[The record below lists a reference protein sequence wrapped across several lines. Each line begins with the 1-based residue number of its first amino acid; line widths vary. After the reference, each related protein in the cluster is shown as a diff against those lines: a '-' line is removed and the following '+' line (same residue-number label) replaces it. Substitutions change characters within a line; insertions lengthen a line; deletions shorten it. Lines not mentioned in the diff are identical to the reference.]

1 MTTTLLTATPADLR
15 ADLRIAL
22 AACPM
27 VAVNDAGHVVG
38 EQHHR
43 ARLTDHDVDLIIN
56 LRAHGL
62 RYAEIAA
69 KFDVSLSTVESVCT
83 GRRRSQ
89 TVMGTKAT
97 VIRT

>member
-1 MTTTLLTATPADLR
+1 MTTLLTTTPADLR

-22 AACPM
+22 AACPLRST
-27 VAVNDAGHVVG
+27 NEAGHVVG

-43 ARLTDHDVDLIIN
+43 ARLTDHDIDLIFD

-62 RYAEIAA
+62 RYAEIAS
-69 KFDVSLSTVESVCT
+69 KFGVSLSTVESVCT
-83 GRRRSQ
+83 CRRRSH

-97 VIRT
+97 AIRT